1 MGFTRAPAG
10 LPARIELIHQQQ
22 PYMRRAAQRRGRGNG
37 RSRHAAALQVT
48 HTAGAQIAGAQIG
61 SAPRNEINAE

>member
-37 RSRHAAALQVT
+37 RSTLAAALHAA
-48 HTAGAQIAGAQIG
+48 HTAGAQIASAQNG
-61 SAPRNEINAE
+61 SAPRNEINAN